1 MKIPEPRVLTLDPND
16 ENIVLGIPD
25 DIDPSQLQK
34 KEPAPI
40 PLKEKKIH
48 HLRKSRL
55 LLGKAGVI
63 AEQEPE
69 PVPVQTTVQKDPWNI
84 SNDEFYNPKL
94 TTDTALKPNVGGNLI
109 QHSIPALELRQ
120 PFFPTHMGQ
129 MKLRAFHRP
138 PLKKY
143 SHGTIA
149 DSLPHSVLPLVKHI
163 KKKAKG
169 REAERAA
176 AGGGEIFFMR
186 TPEDLS
192 GKDGDLILCEMSE
205 EHPPLCMQ
213 VGMATKIK
221 NYYKRKPGK
230 DGGAPD
236 YEYGETAFSQQSPF
250 LGNLTPGQSLQTLEN
265 NLFRAP
271 IYRHNLPDTDFL
283 IIRTRN
289 NYFIREVNTIFTVGQ
304 QLPLFEVP
312 GPNSKKANNFIRDFL
327 QVFIYRQFYKS
338 TDNPKRIKME
348 DVKKAFPSHSESSIR
363 KRLKLCADFK
373 RTGNRGSRYYRM
385 SGEGGCMSWV
395 CLIACDL
402 IPCMTMALS

>member
-1 MKIPEPRVLTLDPND
+1 
-16 ENIVLGIPD
+16 
-25 DIDPSQLQK
+25 
-34 KEPAPI
+34 
-40 PLKEKKIH
+40 
-48 HLRKSRL
+48 
-55 LLGKAGVI
+55 
-63 AEQEPE
+63 
-69 PVPVQTTVQKDPWNI
+69 
-84 SNDEFYNPKL
+84 
-94 TTDTALKPNVGGNLI
+94 
-109 QHSIPALELRQ
+109 
-120 PFFPTHMGQ
+120 
-129 MKLRAFHRP
+129 
-138 PLKKY
+138 
-143 SHGTIA
+143 
-149 DSLPHSVLPLVKHI
+149 
-163 KKKAKG
+163 
-169 REAERAA
+169 
-176 AGGGEIFFMR
+176 MR

-271 IYRHNLPDTDFL
+271 IYRHNLPETDFL

-289 NYFIREVNTIFTVGQ
+289 NYFVREVNTIFTVGQ

-385 SGEGGCMSWV
+385 FGEGGCMSWV
-395 CLIACDL
+395 CLIACDVASL
-402 IPCMTMALS
+402 A